1 MRQERDTSWPRDIE
15 DTPPQS
21 FDQHARR
28 DRALEKKARDIER
41 KRLDVEDKEL
51 QLRLKQ
57 LERANK
63 RGCCCSITF
72 LILIAAPL
80 LTMAG
85 LATVV
90 L

>member
-1 MRQERDTSWPRDIE
+1 MRQERDTSWPQEIADA
-15 DTPPQS
+15 PPQWL
-21 FDQHARR
+21 DQQARR

-41 KRLDVEDKEL
+41 KRLEVEDKEL

-57 LERANK
+57 LERANG
-63 RGCCCSITF
+63 RGCCCSISF

-80 LTMAG
+80 LTLAG
-85 LATVV
+85 VATVF